1 MDELLNSEQAAQI
14 LGIKPQSLA
23 VWRLHGEN
31 LPFVKVGRLVRYRRS
46 DIEKWLEAQTVPVG
60 EGR

>member
-46 DIEKWLEAQTVPVG
+46 DIEKWLKAQTVPVG

>member
-1 MDELLNSEQAAQI
+1 MEELLTSEQAAKI
-14 LGIKPQSLA
+14 LGVKSQSLA

-31 LPFVKVGRLVRYRRS
+31 LPFVKVGRLVRYRRC